1 VGVLKR
7 GVRNVYRSGTR
18 AVLVI
23 LLLGLAVG
31 VFLTMAQ
38 AAAGIAAQTGKVGGA
53 LATLIEVRAAGASGM
68 GQGQDAL
75 PVTFFERAK
84 QVPNVERAE
93 PALYQRMRDP
103 GKDTPITIA
112 AGVQPGGILRVA
124 FHGELGDPKIV
135 EGRNFTPVDAGEPLA
150 IVGTALAETHEL
162 DVGSEWTLK
171 KDWVA
176 LEDRPDPDAQ
186 VEDLTVRVIG
196 IYDAGFRFGNNQV
209 FIPLDVAQR
218 TFDQEDKATH
228 VFAAV
233 NSVENM
239 PQVERDLR
247 QAFGDEADVISGQ
260 ETVRAYAQTLQSIQG
275 NSLLAAGVALAVGER
290 TREIGTLKAIGAS
303 GRQVGAQFAAEAVA
317 LALVGGLVGLIIY
330 LVAGTALASLLLGAA
345 SAGQATTFVGGEN
358 PLSSLGLTYGLS
370 AVALAAVVVAV
381 LVLSLLGSLY
391 PAARTARTSPT
402 EALRY
407 EA

>member
-1 VGVLKR
+1 
-7 GVRNVYRSGTR
+7 
-18 AVLVI
+18 
-23 LLLGLAVG
+23 
-31 VFLTMAQ
+31 
-38 AAAGIAAQTGKVGGA
+38 
-53 LATLIEVRAAGASGM
+53 
-68 GQGQDAL
+68 
-75 PVTFFERAK
+75 
-84 QVPNVERAE
+84 
-93 PALYQRMRDP
+93 
-103 GKDTPITIA
+103 
-112 AGVQPGGILRVA
+112 
-124 FHGELGDPKIV
+124 
-135 EGRNFTPVDAGEPLA
+135 
-150 IVGTALAETHEL
+150 
-162 DVGSEWTLK
+162 
-171 KDWVA
+171 
-176 LEDRPDPDAQ
+176 DPDAQ

-275 NSLLAAGVALAVGER
+275 NSLLAAGVALAVGALVTLFTMALATRER

-303 GRQVGAQFAAEAVA
+303 GRQVGAQFAAEAVT